1 MRSPANHLSPFIASF
16 AADLRRRL
24 TPGFLLL
31 TGGMLLALLPLLDPG
46 YFYSAHDGRHSVF
59 YAMMF
64 DASIQDGAWWPRW
77 AMHHIQGYGYPTFI
91 IQAPLGFYL
100 TQLFVWAGAGY
111 TLAVKCAWA
120 VAILFSG
127 WGMAALVRAW
137 LDRSSPYSA
146 PQRHDLAA
154 AVAGLLY
161 VYAPYHLADIYVRAA
176 LNDTLLMA
184 WYPWVFLAFERL
196 IDRGAQPG
204 WPRRLA
210 WAGLALGGCLLTHT
224 FALLSFTPVL
234 IGFVV
239 FRLLLAAVQQP
250 RGLVAR
256 TGLAAASGILAL
268 LLIATF
274 LLPLLAEG
282 PLLEQEVYVTAT
294 YDYRNHFVYAGQFF
308 SPFWGFGYSDDPQ
321 GANDGMGFQVGAVAL
336 ILGMLAASALLRE
349 SEPRGMRRAYLGFL
363 ALASLVLLY
372 LMTPAATAVWQAIP
386 ALAVIQ
392 FPWRLLAL
400 SAFTV
405 SALGGL
411 IVPTLLESLDRD
423 VSASAATAKRV
434 DSPNAEGDW
443 VAGAVLLALLILFA
457 GADYIGA
464 PMQPVE
470 AWREDGRAVF
480 QFEQEHPDMI
490 AYTRWVQEPFTSSPM
505 SADYAAAGLHGDF
518 DARRDLTRLA
528 IVEGNG
534 QVLQHHSG
542 GSSGGGVV
550 RTDGPATVRVH
561 LTYFPGWQARVD
573 GQPVEARVSDPYGL
587 VELDVPGGEHTID
600 VRMGSTPARTQG
612 TVVSW
617 GTFVVLLGML
627 LWRKRE
633 RSRL

>member
-1 MRSPANHLSPFIASF
+1 MHTVLNHLSYLITSCVAR
-16 AADLRRRL
+16 LRARL
-24 TPGFLLL
+24 TPGLLLL

-46 YFYSAHDGRHSVF
+46 YFYNAHDGRHSVF
-59 YAMMF
+59 YVMMF
-64 DASIQDGAWWPRW
+64 DASIQDGARWPRW

-100 TQLFVWAGAGY
+100 AQLFVWAGAGY

-127 WGMAALVRAW
+127 WGMAALVRTW
-137 LDRSSPYSA
+137 LDRSSPRPA
-146 PQRHDLAA
+146 PLRHDLAA

-161 VYAPYHLADIYVRAA
+161 VYAPYHLADMYVRAA

-184 WYPWVFLAFERL
+184 WFPWVFLAFDRL
-196 IDRGAQPG
+196 IDHGAQPG

-210 WAGLALGGCLLTHT
+210 LAALALGGCLLTHT

-234 IGFVV
+234 IGFVL

-256 TGLAAASGILAL
+256 TSLAAASGILAL

-282 PLLEQEVYVTAT
+282 PLLEQQVYVTAT

-321 GANDGMGFQVGAVAL
+321 GANDGMGFQVGAIAL
-336 ILGMLAASALLRE
+336 ILGILAASALLRE
-349 SEPRGMRRAYLGFL
+349 SEPRGIRRAYLGFL
-363 ALASLVLLY
+363 TLTSFVLLT
-372 LMTPAATAVWQAIP
+372 LMTPAATVVWQAIP

-400 SAFTV
+400 SAFTI

-411 IVPTLLESLDRD
+411 IVPTLLESLARDDGVIVPTPDRI
-423 VSASAATAKRV
+423 
-434 DSPNAEGDW
+434 DSPNTDAAW
-443 VAGAVLLALLILFA
+443 AAGSVLLALLVLFA
-457 GADYIGA
+457 SADYIGA

-490 AYTRWVQEPFTSSPM
+490 AYTRWVQEPFTASPM
-505 SADYAAAGLHGDF
+505 SADYAAPGLHGDF
-518 DARRDLTRLA
+518 DATRDLTRLA
-528 IVEGNG
+528 IVQGSGE
-534 QVLQHHSG
+534 VLQHHSG

-550 RTDGPATVRVH
+550 RSDGPATVRVH

-573 GQPVEARVSDPYGL
+573 GQPVELRVSDPYGL
-587 VELDVPGGEHTID
+587 VEVDVPGGEHTID
-600 VRMGSTPARTQG
+600 VRMGATPPRTLG
-612 TVVSW
+612 TLLSW
-617 GTFVVLLGML
+617 GAFVILLGML
-627 LWRKRE
+627 FVRGQGKHG
-633 RSRL
+633 